1 MVALWYNMRVTQKKP
16 VCYIIA
22 GPNGAGKTTFA
33 LNYLPKITDCR
44 DFINADEIAKGLSPL
59 DFDAGLLQA
68 GKLFMTLLNKKIEQ
82 RKDFAFETTLSGK
95 AYIPKIVAWRKKGWR
110 VVLIYLYIPS
120 ADFSASRVSQRVL
133 QGGHNIPPQDI
144 QRRYPRSIKNA
155 FVYAECCD
163 DVYCF
168 DNSFKQITSV
178 FEKHGSNPIVIQN
191 QQIYAEMMEVVRH
204 E

>member
-1 MVALWYNMRVTQKKP
+1 MSQKQP

-33 LNYLPKITDCR
+33 LDYLPKITDCR

-59 DFDAGLLQA
+59 DFNAGLLLA
-68 GKLFMTLLNKKIEQ
+68 GRLFITLLNKKIEQ

-95 AYIPKIVAWRKKGWR
+95 AYIPKIEAWRKQGWK

-120 ADFSASRVSQRVL
+120 ADFSSSRVSQRVI
-133 QGGHNIPPQDI
+133 QGGHDIPERDI
-144 QRRYPRSIKNA
+144 QRRYPRSIRNA
-155 FVYAECCD
+155 FVYAKYCD
-163 DVYCF
+163 DFYCF
-168 DNSFKQITSV
+168 DNSLKQITSV
-178 FEKHGSNPIVIQN
+178 FEKHGSNPALIQN
-191 QQIYAEMMEVVRH
+191 PRIYAEMMEVVNH